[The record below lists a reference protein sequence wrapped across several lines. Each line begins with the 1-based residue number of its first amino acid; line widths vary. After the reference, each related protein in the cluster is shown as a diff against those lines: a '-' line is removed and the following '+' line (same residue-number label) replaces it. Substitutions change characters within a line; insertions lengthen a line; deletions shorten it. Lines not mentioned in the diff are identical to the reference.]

1 MANEEIQNPPV
12 DLEHELPE
20 GDASDDSGAAQ
31 PSEMEKLKSENALY
45 LDRLARLQAE
55 FENFRKRNQREQQE
69 FRDYALSDALKQML
83 PILDSLDRA
92 LKLEDISAEDFRSGV
107 ELIDRQFHDVLT
119 RLGVEPIAAQG
130 QPFDPSLH
138 QAIQMVETE
147 EVPDH
152 QVIDELQRGYRLRDR
167 VLRAA
172 MVRVAQNPKH
182 INRRTHCATEDDRP
196 GGPFETLATK
206 VKRDY
211 YEVLGVTRSGGR
223 CRDQERISQAGAA
236 VSPGPQP
243 RRP

>member
-1 MANEEIQNPPV
+1 MDV
-12 DLEHELPE
+12 EHELPQ
-20 GDASDDSGAAQ
+20 GDASGDTSVGANVGANAGANAGTQ
-31 PSEMEKLKSENALY
+31 EAKVSEVEKLKSENALL

-55 FENFRKRNQREQQE
+55 FENFRKRSQREQQE
-69 FRDYALSDALKQML
+69 FREYALSDAVKQLL

-92 LKLEDISAEDFRSGV
+92 LMAEGVSGEDFRSGV

-138 QAIQMVETE
+138 HAIQMVETT

-172 MVRVAQNPKH
+172 MVRVAQN
-182 INRRTHCATEDDRP
+182 
-196 GGPFETLATK
+196 TK
-206 VKRDY
+206 
-211 YEVLGVTRSGGR
+211 
-223 CRDQERISQAGAA
+223 A
-236 VSPGPQP
+236 
-243 RRP
+243 